1 MKIEERFVTFGS
13 GGRTK
18 NLTSRHLRRFGISLV
33 AWSCIAI
40 SGDLSTPA
48 YAQEAAQANVV
59 VPTDRTVLPI
69 PEPQYPHST
78 VFNARNATPPPR
90 FEVKAPPNAPNV
102 LIVLLDDMGF
112 GQSSAFGGP
121 IHMPTVEGLANSGLR
136 YNEFHTTALCS
147 PTRSALLSGRNH
159 HMNNFGSIAETATA
173 FPGQTGQRPN
183 SVAPLAE
190 MLRLNGYS
198 TAAFGKSH
206 ETAAWEVSPSG
217 PTDRWPTRSGF
228 DKFYGFIGGETN
240 QWAPLIYDGMIQVE
254 PSHDPN
260 YNFMTDMTDQAIT
273 WIGYQKSL
281 TPDKPFFIYFAPGAT
296 HAPFHVPK
304 EWIAKYKG
312 KFDQGW
318 DKVREETLAR
328 QIKLGVVPAGT
339 KLAPKPEAIK
349 DWATLSAD
357 EKKLFAREM
366 EVFAGFGEYADTEIG
381 RLIHSIKETG
391 QLDNTL
397 IFYIVGDNGASA
409 EGGMVGLFN
418 EMTYFNGVHETVQD
432 ILKHYDELGGP
443 TTYPHYAAGWA
454 VAGDSPFEWTKQVA
468 SSYGGTRNGMV
479 IHWPKGIT
487 AKGEVRAQWH
497 HVIDIA
503 PTILEAA
510 GLPEPKS
517 VNGTA
522 QTPIEGVSMVYT
534 FADARVPSRH
544 TTQYFEIFGNR
555 AIYQDGWLAG
565 TVHRAA
571 WEFKP
576 RRALEDDVWELYD
589 ARTDFSLA
597 NDLASKNPQKL
608 KEMQDLFM
616 TEAVKYSVLP
626 LDDRTLERL
635 NPALV
640 GRPDLMA
647 GRTSLTVYQGMTGM
661 SENVFINTK
670 NRSHTITAEVEVPQG
685 GANGVI
691 LAQAGRFGGWSLYLK
706 DGKPT
711 YTYNWLGLKSYT
723 VAASQA
729 LPAGKATIRY
739 EFVYDGGGVGKG
751 GTCALY
757 VNGKSV
763 ATGRIEQTQCCAF
776 SADEGAD
783 VGADEGTPVTEA
795 YQVPFKF
802 TGKIDKVT
810 IELKEITQS
819 AADETHKA
827 RKEAA
832 LKKAL
837 SD

>member
-1 MKIEERFVTFGS
+1 MSTAIG
-13 GGRTK
+13 
-18 NLTSRHLRRFGISLV
+18 LPTSLLL
-33 AWSCIAI
+33 AL
-40 SGDLSTPA
+40 LSTVAPVVAQQTTPA
-48 YAQEAAQANVV
+48 SVV
-59 VPTDRTVLPI
+59 LPTDRTVLPI

-78 VFNARNATPPPR
+78 VFDARNATPPPR

-102 LIVLLDDMGF
+102 LIVLIDDMGF

-121 IHMPTVEGLANSGLR
+121 IHMPTVEQLANEGLR

-147 PTRSALLSGRNH
+147 PTRAALLTGRNH
-159 HMNNFGSIAETATA
+159 HMNNMGSITETATA

-240 QWAPLIYDGMIQVE
+240 QWAPLIYDGMNQVE
-254 PSHDPN
+254 PPHDPN
-260 YNFMTDMTDQAIT
+260 YNFMTDMTNQAIA
-273 WIGYQKSL
+273 WVQYQKSL
-281 TPDKPFFIYFAPGAT
+281 TPNKPFFIYFAPGAV
-296 HAPFHVPK
+296 HAPHHVPK
-304 EWIAKYKG
+304 AWIAKYKG

-318 DKVREETLAR
+318 DKLREATLAR
-328 QIKLGVVPAGT
+328 QIKLGVVPPGT
-339 KLAPKPEAIK
+339 KLAPKPAAIK

-357 EKKLFAREM
+357 EKKLFARQM

-381 RLIHSIKETG
+381 RLVDAIKATG

-409 EGGMVGLFN
+409 EGGMSGLFN

-432 ILKHYDELGGP
+432 VLKHYDELGGP

-454 VAGDSPFEWTKQVA
+454 VAGDTPFEWTKQVA
-468 SSYGGTRNGMV
+468 SSYGGTRNGLV
-479 IHWPKGIT
+479 IHWPKGIA
-487 AKGEVRAQWH
+487 AKGELRSQWH

-510 GLPEPKS
+510 GLPEPKI
-517 VNGTA
+517 VNGTL
-522 QTPIEGVSMVYT
+522 QTPIEGVSMIYT
-534 FADARVPSRH
+534 FANAKAPSRH

-555 AIYQDGWLAG
+555 AIYNDGWLAG

-571 WEFKP
+571 WELKP
-576 RRALEDDVWELYD
+576 RRPLEDDVWELYD
-589 ARTDFSLA
+589 TRSDFSLT
-597 NDLASKNPQKL
+597 NDLAAKNPDKL
-608 KEMQDLFM
+608 KEMQALFLK
-616 TEAVKYSVLP
+616 EAVKYSVLP

-635 NPALV
+635 NAAMV

-647 GRTSLTVYQGMTGM
+647 GRTSLTVHEGMTGM
-661 SENVFINTK
+661 SENIFINIK
-670 NRSHTITAEVEVPQG
+670 NRSHTITADVEIPKG

-691 LAQAGRFGGWSLYLK
+691 LAQAGRFGGWSFYLK

-711 YTYNWLGLKSYT
+711 YTYNWLGLQRYT
-723 VAASQA
+723 VAAKQA
-729 LPAGKATIRY
+729 LPAGKATIRF
-739 EFVYDGGGVGKG
+739 EFAYDGGGVGKG
-751 GTCALY
+751 GTGTLF

-763 ATGRIEQTQCCAF
+763 ATGRIEHTQCCAF

-795 YQVPFKF
+795 YKVPFKF
-802 TGKIDKVT
+802 TGKIAKVT
-810 IELKEITQS
+810 IELLEMKK
-819 AADETHKA
+819 ADHDDAVQA
-827 RKEAA
+827 RKAAA
-832 LKKAL
+832 LKKGL

>member
-1 MKIEERFVTFGS
+1 VQLLENATMT
-13 GGRTK
+13 RTSTTVALGLPLSLMLALL
-18 NLTSRHLRRFGISLV
+18 LT
-33 AWSCIAI
+33 IAPAAAQ
-40 SGDLSTPA
+40 SASTPSD
-48 YAQEAAQANVV
+48 VL
-59 VPTDRTVLPI
+59 PTDRTVLPI

-78 VFNARNATPPPR
+78 VFDVRNATPPPR
-90 FEVKAPPNAPNV
+90 FEVKAPAKAPNV
-102 LIVLLDDMGF
+102 LIVLIDDMGF

-121 IHMPTVEGLANSGLR
+121 IHMPTVDQLANEGLR

-147 PTRSALLSGRNH
+147 PTRAALLSGRNH
-159 HMNNFGSIAETATA
+159 HMNNMGSITETATA

-183 SVAPLAE
+183 SVTPLAE

-240 QWAPLIYDGMIQVE
+240 QWAPLIYDGMSQVE
-254 PSHDPN
+254 PPHDPK
-260 YNFMTDMTDQAIT
+260 YNFMTDMTDKAIG
-273 WIGYQKSL
+273 WMQYQKSL
-281 TPDKPFFIYFAPGAT
+281 TPDKPFFIYFAPGAV
-296 HAPFHVPK
+296 HAPHHVPK

-318 DKVREETLAR
+318 DKLREETLAR
-328 QIKLGVVPAGT
+328 QIKLGVVPPDT

-349 DWATLSAD
+349 DWATLTAD

-366 EVFAGFGEYADTEIG
+366 EVFAGFAEYADTEIG
-381 RLIHSIKETG
+381 RLIAAIKATG

-409 EGGMVGLFN
+409 EGGMNGLFN
-418 EMTYFNGVHETVQD
+418 EMSYFNGVQESIQD
-432 ILKHYDELGGP
+432 MLKHYDELGGP
-443 TTYPHYAAGWA
+443 MTYSHYAAGWA
-454 VAGDSPFEWTKQVA
+454 VAGDTPFEWVKQVA

-479 IHWPKGIT
+479 IHWPKGIA
-487 AKGEVRAQWH
+487 AKGEVRSQWQ
-497 HVIDIA
+497 HVIDVA

-517 VNGTA
+517 VNGTP

-534 FADARVPSRH
+534 FADPKAPSRH

-555 AIYQDGWLAG
+555 AIYNDGWLAG

-571 WEFKP
+571 WETKP
-576 RRALEDDVWELYD
+576 RRPLEDDIWELYD
-589 ARTDFSLA
+589 TRSDFSLA
-597 NDLASKNPQKL
+597 NDLAAKNPAKL
-608 KEMQDLFM
+608 KEMQDLFLK
-616 TEAVKYSVLP
+616 EAVKYSVLP
-626 LDDRTLERL
+626 IDDRTLERM
-635 NPALV
+635 NAAMV

-647 GRTSLTVYQGMTGM
+647 GRTSLTVYQGMIGM
-661 SENVFINTK
+661 SENVFINVK
-670 NRSHTITAEVEVPQG
+670 NRSHTITADVEIPRN
-685 GANGVI
+685 GAEGVI
-691 LAQAGRFGGWSLYLK
+691 LAQAGRFGGWSLYVK

-711 YTYNWLGLKSYT
+711 YTYNWLGLQRYT
-723 VAASQA
+723 VAAKEA
-729 LPAGKATIRY
+729 LPTGKATIRF
-739 EFVYDGGGVGKG
+739 EFAYDGGGVGKG
-751 GTCALY
+751 GTGTLF
-757 VNGKSV
+757 VDGKNV
-763 ATGRIEQTQCCAF
+763 ATGRIEHTQCCAF

-795 YQVPFKF
+795 YKVPFKF
-802 TGKIDKVT
+802 TGKIAKVT
-810 IELKEITQS
+810 IDLKGMGKADRDDTQ
-819 AADETHKA
+819 KA
-827 RKEAA
+827 IDTGE

>member
-1 MKIEERFVTFGS
+1 MTFALPLALMLAP
-13 GGRTK
+13 
-18 NLTSRHLRRFGISLV
+18 LTAASV
-33 AWSCIAI
+33 
-40 SGDLSTPA
+40 
-48 YAQEAAQANVV
+48 AAQQTAPASVV
-59 VPTDRTVLPI
+59 VPTDRTMLPI

-78 VFNARNATPPPR
+78 VLDVRNATPPPR
-90 FEVKAPPNAPNV
+90 FEVKAPANAPNV
-102 LIVLLDDMGF
+102 LIILIDDMGF

-121 IHMPTVEGLANSGLR
+121 IHMPTVERLANEGLR

-147 PTRSALLSGRNH
+147 PTRTALLSGRNH
-159 HMNNFGSIAETATA
+159 HVNNMGSIAETATS

-183 SVAPLAE
+183 SVATVAE

-206 ETAAWEVSPSG
+206 ETAAWEISPSG

-228 DKFYGFIGGETN
+228 DKFYGFMGGETN
-240 QWAPLIYDGMIQVE
+240 QWAPLLYDGMNVVE
-254 PSHDPN
+254 PSRDPK
-260 YNFMTDMTDQAIT
+260 YHFMTDMTNQAID
-273 WIGYQKSL
+273 WMQYQKSL

-296 HAPFHVPK
+296 HAPHQVPK

-318 DKVREETLAR
+318 DSLREETLAR

-349 DWATLSAD
+349 DWAALSAD
-357 EKKLFAREM
+357 EKKLFARQM
-366 EVFAGFGEYADTEIG
+366 EVFAGFGEYADTETG
-381 RLIHSIKETG
+381 RLIEAIKATG

-418 EMTYFNGVHETVQD
+418 EYTYFNGVNETVQD
-432 ILKHYDELGGP
+432 VLKYYDELGGP
-443 TTYPHYAAGWA
+443 KTYGHYAAGWA
-454 VAGDSPFEWTKQVA
+454 VAGDTPFTWTKQIA

-479 IHWPKGIT
+479 VHWPKGIK
-487 AKGEVRAQWH
+487 AKGELRSQWH

-510 GLPEPKS
+510 SLPEPKS

-522 QTPIEGVSMVYT
+522 QTPIEGVSLAYT
-534 FADARVPSRH
+534 FADPKAASRH

-555 AIYQDGWLAG
+555 AIYHDGWLAG

-571 WEFKP
+571 WEFKV
-576 RRALEDDVWELYD
+576 RRPLEEDIWELYD
-589 ARTDFSLA
+589 TRSDFSLA
-597 NDLASKNPQKL
+597 NDLAAKNPDKL
-608 KEMQDLFM
+608 KELQEIFLK
-616 TEAVKYSVLP
+616 EAVKNSVLP

-635 NPALV
+635 NAAMV

-647 GRTSLTVYQGMTGM
+647 GRTSLTVHQGMTGM
-661 SENVFINTK
+661 SENAFINVK
-670 NRSHTITAEVEVPQG
+670 NRSHTITADVDIPKS

-691 LAQAGRFGGWSLYLK
+691 LAQGGRFGGWSLFVK

-711 YTYNWLGLKSYT
+711 YTYNWLGLQRYT
-723 VAASQA
+723 VAAKQA
-729 LPAGKATIRY
+729 LPAGKTTIRV
-739 EFVYDGGGVGKG
+739 EFAYDGGGAGKG
-751 GTCALY
+751 GVGTLF
-757 VNGKSV
+757 VNGKNV
-763 ATGRIEQTQCCAF
+763 ATGRIERTQCCAF
-776 SADEGAD
+776 SIDDAAD

-795 YQVPFKF
+795 YTVPAKF
-802 TGKIDKVT
+802 TGKIAKVT
-810 IELKEITQS
+810 IELQDMKK
-819 AADETHKA
+819 ADRDEVEQA
-827 RKEAA
+827 RKAAA
-832 LKKAL
+832 LKKGL

>member
-1 MKIEERFVTFGS
+1 MTFALPLALMLAP
-13 GGRTK
+13 
-18 NLTSRHLRRFGISLV
+18 LTAASV
-33 AWSCIAI
+33 
-40 SGDLSTPA
+40 
-48 YAQEAAQANVV
+48 AAQQTAPASVV
-59 VPTDRTVLPI
+59 VPTDRTMLPI

-78 VFNARNATPPPR
+78 VLDVRNATPPPR
-90 FEVKAPPNAPNV
+90 FEVKAPANAPNV
-102 LIVLLDDMGF
+102 LIILIDDMGF

-121 IHMPTVEGLANSGLR
+121 IHMPTVERLANEGLR

-147 PTRSALLSGRNH
+147 PTRTALLSGRNH
-159 HMNNFGSIAETATA
+159 HVNNMGSIAETATS

-183 SVAPLAE
+183 SVATVAE

-206 ETAAWEVSPSG
+206 ETAAWEISPSG

-228 DKFYGFIGGETN
+228 DKFYGFMGGENN
-240 QWAPLIYDGMIQVE
+240 QWAPLLYDGMNVVE
-254 PSHDPN
+254 PSRDPK
-260 YNFMTDMTDQAIT
+260 YHFMTDMTNQAID
-273 WIGYQKSL
+273 WMQYQKSL

-296 HAPFHVPK
+296 HAPHQVPK

-318 DKVREETLAR
+318 DSLREETLAR

-349 DWATLSAD
+349 DWAALSAD
-357 EKKLFAREM
+357 EKKLFARQM
-366 EVFAGFGEYADTEIG
+366 EVFAGFGEYADTETG
-381 RLIHSIKETG
+381 RLIEAIKATG

-418 EMTYFNGVHETVQD
+418 EYTYFNGVNETVQD
-432 ILKHYDELGGP
+432 VLKYYDELGGP
-443 TTYPHYAAGWA
+443 KTYGHYAAGWA
-454 VAGDSPFEWTKQVA
+454 VAGDTPFTWTKQIA

-479 IHWPKGIT
+479 VHWPKGIK
-487 AKGEVRAQWH
+487 AKGELRSQWH

-510 GLPEPKS
+510 SLPEPKS

-522 QTPIEGVSMVYT
+522 QTPIEGVSLAYT
-534 FADARVPSRH
+534 FVDPKAASRH

-555 AIYQDGWLAG
+555 AIYHDGWLAG

-571 WEFKP
+571 WEFKV
-576 RRALEDDVWELYD
+576 RRPLEEDIWELYD
-589 ARTDFSLA
+589 TRSDFSLA
-597 NDLASKNPQKL
+597 NDLAAKNPDKL
-608 KEMQDLFM
+608 KELQEIFLK
-616 TEAVKYSVLP
+616 EAVKNSVLP

-635 NPALV
+635 NAAMV

-647 GRTSLTVYQGMTGM
+647 GRTSLTVHQGMTGM
-661 SENVFINTK
+661 SENAFINVK
-670 NRSHTITAEVEVPQG
+670 NRSHTITADVDIPKS

-691 LAQAGRFGGWSLYLK
+691 LAQGGRFGGWSLFVK

-711 YTYNWLGLKSYT
+711 YTYNWLGLQRYT
-723 VAASQA
+723 VAAKQA
-729 LPAGKATIRY
+729 LPAGKTTIRV
-739 EFVYDGGGVGKG
+739 EFAYDGGGAGKG
-751 GTCALY
+751 GVGTLF
-757 VNGKSV
+757 VNGKNV
-763 ATGRIEQTQCCAF
+763 ATGRIERTQCCAF
-776 SADEGAD
+776 SIDDAAD

-795 YQVPFKF
+795 YTVPAKF
-802 TGKIDKVT
+802 TGKIAKVT
-810 IELKEITQS
+810 IELQDMKK
-819 AADETHKA
+819 ADRDEVEQA
-827 RKEAA
+827 RKAAA
-832 LKKAL
+832 LKKGL

>member
-1 MKIEERFVTFGS
+1 MMNSKLKWMFA
-13 GGRTK
+13 
-18 NLTSRHLRRFGISLV
+18 L
-33 AWSCIAI
+33 
-40 SGDLSTPA
+40 LSVFALLAPA
-48 YAQEAAQANVV
+48 TAAAQGGAAKVV
-59 VPTDRTVLPI
+59 YPTDRSVLPL
-69 PEPQYPHST
+69 PEPKYPPIT
-78 VFNARNATPPPR
+78 EVDVRKATPPPR
-90 FEVKAPPNAPNV
+90 FEVRAPAKAPNV
-102 LIVLLDDMGF
+102 LIVLIDDMGF

-121 IHMPTVEGLANSGLR
+121 IHMPTVERLANNGLR

-147 PTRSALLSGRNH
+147 PTRTALLSGRNH
-159 HMNNFGSIAETATA
+159 HTNNMGSITETATA

-240 QWAPLIYDGMIQVE
+240 QWAPLLYDGMIQVE

-260 YNFMTDMTDQAIT
+260 YNFMTDMTNQAID
-273 WIGYQKSL
+273 WMQYQKSL

-296 HAPFHVPK
+296 HAPHHVPK

-318 DKVREETLAR
+318 DKLREETLAR

-357 EKKLFAREM
+357 EKKLFARQM
-366 EVFAGFGEYADTEIG
+366 EVFAGFGEYADTEAG
-381 RLIHSIKETG
+381 RLIQAIEATG

-397 IFYIVGDNGASA
+397 VFYIVGDNGASA
-409 EGGMVGLFN
+409 EGGMNGLFN
-418 EMTYFNGVHETVQD
+418 EYTYFNGVQETVPD

-454 VAGDSPFEWTKQVA
+454 VAGDTPFTWTKQVA
-468 SSYGGTRNGMV
+468 SSYGGTRNGMA
-479 IHWPKGIT
+479 IHWPKGIA
-487 AKGEVRAQWH
+487 AKGQVRSQWH

-517 VNGTA
+517 VNGTP
-522 QTPIEGVSMVYT
+522 QTPIEGVSLAYT
-534 FADARVPSRH
+534 FADAKAPSRH
-544 TTQYFEIFGNR
+544 KTQYFEIFGNR
-555 AIYQDGWLAG
+555 AIYNDGWLAG

-571 WEFKP
+571 WESKV
-576 RRALEDDVWELYD
+576 RRPLAEDIWELYD
-589 ARTDFSLA
+589 TRGDFSLA
-597 NDLASKNPQKL
+597 NDLAAKNPGKL
-608 KEMQDLFM
+608 KEMQALFLK
-616 TEAVKYSVLP
+616 EAVKYSVLP
-626 LDDRTLERL
+626 LDDRLYERFVA
-635 NPALV
+635 ALV

-647 GRTSLTVYQGMTGM
+647 GRTSLTVYNGMIGMT
-661 SENVFINTK
+661 ENVFINLK
-670 NRSHTITAEVEVPQG
+670 SKSHTITADVEIPKK

-691 LAQAGRFGGWSLYLK
+691 LAQAGRFGGWSFYLK

-711 YTYNWLGLKSYT
+711 YTYNWLGLQRYM
-723 VAASQA
+723 VAAQQA
-729 LPAGKATIRY
+729 VPAGKATLR
-739 EFVYDGGGVGKG
+739 FDFAYDGGGPGKG
-751 GTCALY
+751 GVGTLL
-757 VNGKSV
+757 VNGKKV
-763 ATGRIEQTQCCAF
+763 AEGRIDKTQCCAF

-795 YQVPFKF
+795 YKVPFKF
-802 TGKIDKVT
+802 TGKIAKVT
-810 IELKEITQS
+810 IELKEMKK
-819 AADETHKA
+819 ADRDEAEEA
-827 RKEAA
+827 RKLAT
-832 LKKAL
+832 LKKGL

>member
-1 MKIEERFVTFGS
+1 MK
-13 GGRTK
+13 RTSIISALS
-18 NLTSRHLRRFGISLV
+18 LTLV
-33 AWSCIAI
+33 AL
-40 SGDLSTPA
+40 LSALTAAPV
-48 YAQEAAQANVV
+48 AAQGAAPVRVV
-59 VPTDRTVLPI
+59 LPTDRTVLPI
-69 PEPQYPHST
+69 PEPTYPHST
-78 VFNARNATPPPR
+78 VFDVRNATPPPR
-90 FEVKAPPNAPNV
+90 FEVKAPANAPNV
-102 LIVLLDDMGF
+102 LIVLIDDMGF

-121 IHMPTVEGLANSGLR
+121 IHMPTVERLATGGLR

-147 PTRSALLSGRNH
+147 PTRTALLSGRNH
-159 HMNNFGSIAETATA
+159 HMNNMGSITETATA

-240 QWAPLIYDGMIQVE
+240 QWAPLLYDGMTQVE
-254 PSHDPN
+254 PSTDPN
-260 YNFMTDMTDQAIT
+260 YHFLTDMTNQAIE
-273 WIGYQKSL
+273 WMGYQKSL

-296 HAPFHVPK
+296 HAPHHVPK
-304 EWIAKYKG
+304 AWIAKYKG

-318 DKVREETLAR
+318 DKLREETLAR
-328 QIKLGVVPAGT
+328 QIKLGVVPPGT
-339 KLAPKPEAIK
+339 KLAPKPAAIK
-349 DWATLSAD
+349 DWAALTPD
-357 EKKLFAREM
+357 EKKLFARQM

-381 RLIHSIKETG
+381 RLIQAIEATG

-397 IFYIVGDNGASA
+397 VFYIVGDNGASA

-418 EMTYFNGVHETVQD
+418 EYTYFNGVHETVPD

-454 VAGDSPFEWTKQVA
+454 VAGDTPFTWTKQVA

-479 IHWPKGIT
+479 IHWPTGIT
-487 AKGEVRAQWH
+487 AKGQVRSQWH

-517 VNGTA
+517 VNGTL
-522 QTPIEGVSMVYT
+522 QTPIEGVSLAYT
-534 FADARVPSRH
+534 FADSKAPSRH

-555 AIYQDGWLAG
+555 AIYDKGWLAG

-571 WEFKP
+571 WEFKV
-576 RRALEDDVWELYD
+576 RRPLEDDIWELYD
-589 ARTDFSLA
+589 TRTDFSLA
-597 NDLASKNPQKL
+597 NDLAAKNPEKL
-608 KEMQDLFM
+608 KELQALFLK
-616 TEAVKYSVLP
+616 EAVKYSVLP
-626 LDDRTLERL
+626 LDDRTFERFD
-635 NPALV
+635 AAMV

-647 GRTSLTVYQGMTGM
+647 GRTSLTVYQGMIGM
-661 SENVFINTK
+661 SENVFINVK
-670 NRSHTITAEVEVPQG
+670 NRSHTITAEVEIPKK
-685 GANGVI
+685 GANGVL
-691 LAQAGRFGGWSLYLK
+691 LAQAGRFGGWSLYVK

-711 YTYNWLGLKSYT
+711 YTYNWLGLQRYT
-723 VAASQA
+723 VAATQA
-729 LPAGKATIRY
+729 LAAGKATIRY
-739 EFVYDGGGVGKG
+739 EFAYDGGGVGKG
-751 GTCALY
+751 GMGTLF
-757 VNGKSV
+757 VNGTKV
-763 ATGRIEQTQCCAF
+763 ATGRIDRTQCCAF

-795 YQVPFKF
+795 YKVPFKF
-802 TGKIDKVT
+802 TGKIGSVT
-810 IELKEITQS
+810 IELKAMK
-819 AADETHKA
+819 AADHDEAEQA
-827 RKEAA
+827 RKVAA

-837 SD
+837 AD